1 VPDSIDAVFAGP
13 ELAFAGV
20 ATLGVPS
27 DGPVDP
33 AASMPEQVPE
43 QVADPVREGLER
55 DLMQCATALTNDIAV
70 ARIVTDLALARM
82 DQDAADQQSSGLG
95 AEPPGQVTLFR
106 MVRQA
111 YHSIERTRVRRAPRP
126 SASVA
131 QA

>member
-1 VPDSIDAVFAGP
+1 MPDSIDAVFAGP
-13 ELAFAGV
+13 ERAFASV

-27 DGPVDP
+27 DGPVD
-33 AASMPEQVPE
+33 AVVAVPDR
-43 QVADPVREGLER
+43 VSDPVREGLER
-55 DLMQCATALTNDIAV
+55 DLMQCATALTNDTAV

-126 SASVA
+126 SAGVA

>member
-1 VPDSIDAVFAGP
+1 MPDSIDAVFAGP

-27 DGPVDP
+27 DGPVE
-33 AASMPEQVPE
+33 AVVSVPDL
-43 QVADPVREGLER
+43 VADPVREGLER

>member
-1 VPDSIDAVFAGP
+1 MPDSIDAVFAGP
-13 ELAFAGV
+13 ERAFAGV

-27 DGPVDP
+27 DGPVD
-33 AASMPEQVPE
+33 AVVAVPDR
-43 QVADPVREGLER
+43 VSDPVREGLER
-55 DLMQCATALTNDIAV
+55 DLMQCATALTNDTAV
-70 ARIVTDLALARM
+70 ARIVTDLA
-82 DQDAADQQSSGLG
+82 QDAADQQSSGLG

-126 SASVA
+126 SAGVA